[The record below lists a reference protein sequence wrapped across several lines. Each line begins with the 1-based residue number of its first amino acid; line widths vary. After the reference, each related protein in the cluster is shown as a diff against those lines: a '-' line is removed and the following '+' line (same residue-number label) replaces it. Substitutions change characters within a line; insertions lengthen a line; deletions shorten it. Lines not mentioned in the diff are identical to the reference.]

1 MRSACGLM
9 KEKLVDCFFF
19 NICIGNLQMSAY
31 QYRRG
36 LRGRNSILLAVCQ
49 SRTQE
54 IRKQKQI
61 PEGSRSKSMQVV
73 LVAVFR

>member
-1 MRSACGLM
+1 MA
-9 KEKLVDCFFF
+9 
-19 NICIGNLQMSAY
+19 AY
-31 QYRRG
+31 QYRQG
-36 LRGRNSILLAVCQ
+36 LRGQNSILLAVCQ